1 MSHYC
6 YEMPI
11 LQQSKSR
18 LIPAN
23 LKNYERFNV
32 VGAFHG
38 FNVVHPVTDDNK
50 TIFMYLFLPKNHEN
64 GHFAFKPV
72 LSNAGNTVS
81 IVYELGTG
89 TDFELAAMALLYLLT
104 FTLCECHPPA
114 FEIPSFKEIIDR
126 FENVATY
133 IPERN
138 EWEWWRN

>member
-1 MSHYC
+1 MFINHYQT
-6 YEMPI
+6 PV
-11 LQQSKSR
+11 LQRSKSK
-18 LIPAN
+18 LIAVCPDQTESIN
-23 LKNYERFNV
+23 IVETFHNFNII
-32 VGAFHG
+32 
-38 FNVVHPVTDDNK
+38 HPKTNENK
-50 TIFMYLFLPKNHEN
+50 TIFMYLFLPKNHGN

-89 TDFELAAMALLYLLT
+89 TDNELAAMALLYLLT

-114 FEIPSFKEIIDR
+114 FEMPSFKEILDR